1 MAKSFNLKRA
11 RGATVRQEA
20 HVWQRAIECA
30 LPYLEVVEIL
40 RNVALLNPGACAAT
54 RSRSVYET
62 LVLPHLSK
70 KIPIGGGRVENE
82 SGMEEAEGTNLVL
95 IPALSER
102 GAQRDHLSFIC
113 DHNPAR
119 VYGKPSPWGGDAKV
133 EDGVVLDRCF
143 LASDA
148 VAEGAHETRETQW
161 EPRPLPLTC
170 VKCGV
175 TRDSYAAFTEHCT
188 LFTHK
193 QALAETPVP
202 DELVDP
208 RLRADVALELHE
220 LPRAVVAWRDRV
232 YTFLRTIDGAGMANM
247 AEIAADSK
255 AHMESFEGWDRENAV
270 WTAEKAYEYILEFY
284 VLQDFHSYGLWP
296 GGGSYAM
303 TIVNEGWAA
312 FGFFG
317 SSSSGMFNMGMADN
331 GAGNFP

>member
-1 MAKSFNLKRA
+1 MLADLGDGKCGDTDEDAQPTMVRAGTKMTGSKAAALGAGSKPESEIRGWGTAPMEADHPSDARLRETIATAHMASMGKAKLLQPSAYSYVL
-11 RGATVRQEA
+11 
-20 HVWQRAIECA
+20 IECCAIA
-30 LPYLEVVEIL
+30 LDMHIGHSECAYWC
-40 RNVALLNPGACAAT
+40 ACAINNLASFARLCAVT
-54 RSRSVYET
+54 QIER
-62 LVLPHLSK
+62 
-70 KIPIGGGRVENE
+70 RVERRIE
-82 SGMEEAEGTNLVL
+82 
-95 IPALSER
+95 I
-102 GAQRDHLSFIC
+102 RD
-113 DHNPAR
+113 A
-119 VYGKPSPWGGDAKV
+119 VAGGDSEV
-133 EDGVVLDRCF
+133 MEQLDRCF

-270 WTAEKAYEYILEFY
+270 WRRL
-284 VLQDFHSYGLWP
+284 VRD
-296 GGGSYAM
+296 
-303 TIVNEGWAA
+303 
-312 FGFFG
+312 
-317 SSSSGMFNMGMADN
+317 DN
-331 GAGNFP
+331 RQRRLGRLRLLRVKQ